1 MASPPQALRGD
12 KLTSQDSR
20 QAANAF
26 IVTFYFD
33 QATSLL
39 NRGLFA
45 ESETYFREVLQLC
58 PDHLGSLNNLGT
70 ALWRLGRLGEA
81 EEYYQRALILK
92 PDDFAVLNNLGNVS
106 WEQGRLDQAVEWYR
120 QASDL
125 QPGSSEAL
133 RNLGVTLSDLG
144 DFDVAL
150 ELIHKSLRLEPGSP
164 DSYLG
169 LGVTLARQAKWDE
182 ALDCY
187 DRAVSLRPDF
197 AEARR
202 NRAQI
207 WLARGD
213 FDRGWP
219 EYEWR
224 LKCPKCRVPTVN
236 CPRWAGDDLD
246 GRSILLVAEQGLGDT
261 LQFIR
266 YASLVEP
273 RGGRVVV
280 ACPIPL
286 IRLLSRYPGVDN
298 VIDWNSPLPDCDVHA
313 PLLSLPAIL
322 RTTLATIPA
331 SVPYLSAD
339 TDTREDWR
347 PVVEQ
352 VIERAVPAGTD
363 GTSKSPRTLRIGI
376 AWQGNRDNKV
386 DRWRSFPLTHFARLA
401 ELPGARLISL
411 QKGYGREQVADLD
424 GQFPVSEL
432 THADHGEEDRRD
444 FLDTAAVINELDLVV
459 TPDTSLA
466 HLAGALGAKVF
477 LAAPAVA
484 EWRWFIDREDSP
496 WYPTMRIFRQT
507 TPGDWDG
514 VFERIARTVRQH
526 HTI

>member
-1 MASPPQALRGD
+1 M
-12 KLTSQDSR
+12 TNQDSR

-45 ESETYFREVLQLC
+45 ESETYFREVLRLC
-58 PDHLGSLNNLGT
+58 PDHIGSLNNLGT
-70 ALWRLGRLGEA
+70 ALWRLDRLGEA
-81 EEYYQRALILK
+81 EDCYQRALTLQ
-92 PDDFAVLNNLGNVS
+92 PNDFAVLNNLGNVS
-106 WEQGRLDQAVEWYR
+106 WEQGRLDEALEWYR
-120 QASDL
+120 QAVDL
-125 QPGSSEAL
+125 QPDSPEAL

-144 DFDVAL
+144 EFDRAL
-150 ELIHKSLRLEPGSP
+150 ALIQQSLQLEPGSP

-187 DRAVSLRPDF
+187 DRAIGLRFDF

-213 FDRGWP
+213 FERGWP

-224 LKCPKCRVPTVN
+224 LNCPKCRFPTVTS
-236 CPRWAGDDLD
+236 PRWTGDDLD

-273 RGGRVVV
+273 RGGRIVV
-280 ACPIPL
+280 ACPKPL
-286 IRLLSRYPGVDN
+286 IRLLSRYPGVDD

-331 SVPYLSAD
+331 EIPYLRAD
-339 TDTREDWR
+339 AETIRDWR
-347 PVVEQ
+347 PVVAQ
-352 VIERAVPAGTD
+352 AIEHATPAGKS
-363 GTSKSPRTLRIGI
+363 GTSKSSRTFNIGI
-376 AWQGNRDNKV
+376 AWQGNRANKV
-386 DRWRSFPLTHFARLA
+386 DRWRSFPLTHFAHLA
-401 ELPGARLISL
+401 RLPGVRLISL
-411 QKGYGREQVADLD
+411 QKGDGREQIVPLAGRFRVA
-424 GQFPVSEL
+424 EL
-432 THADHGEEDRRD
+432 AHPDHGDEDRRD

-466 HLAGALGAKVF
+466 HLAGALGARVF
-477 LAAPAVA
+477 VALPAVA
-484 EWRWFIDREDSP
+484 EWRWLIDRDHSP
-496 WYPTMRIFRQT
+496 WYPSMRLFRQT
-507 TPGDWDG
+507 TPGDWAG
-514 VFERIARTVRQH
+514 VFERIAGVVSRELSV
-526 HTI
+526 